1 NDGPIQAQRF
11 KNSIQSE
18 KDENDSFMVNSA
30 RTSNTSLRSPGYK
43 GSGPPAS
50 IPELPIARP
59 PDPALD
65 PAAYLRSIHAVRE
78 RSNIILEKAK
88 KNELNHFDV
97 DMSKFKATASYVVSI
112 IKRDY
117 APDYENI
124 PPHGRWQHFDVGG
137 RPRINQLLQSWP
149 SRIDAQ
155 ERTRRLIDLFVVSV
169 LLDAGSGNKWSYR
182 SKESGKVFSRSEGL
196 AVASLEMFKSGLFS
210 SDPTEPCQV
219 DGAGLKKV
227 TAEVLAKGMQHTE
240 QNPLAGIEGRTG
252 LLIRLSDALNNQDF
266 FGVDARPG
274 NMLDYLLGHPSTLA
288 SSVPIVPITTL
299 WSVLMD
305 GFSPIW
311 PPSRTQI
318 DGVSIGDAWKC
329 SNMPK
334 SPPGQQWE
342 SIVPFHKLT
351 QWLCYSIMVPMS
363 KLMLIHFAGSDL
375 LTGLPEYRNGGLLI
389 DLGLLSLKPEDM
401 QRGIDAYKENA
412 QIKGQ
417 PSVEVAPLFGADD
430 DVIVEWRAATVGFL
444 DDLLE
449 EVNSQLGLKGPEDQ
463 LSLAQM
469 LEAGTWKGGREIAEV
484 SRPNT
489 KEPPIM
495 IRSDGTVF

>member
-1 NDGPIQAQRF
+1 MGLFKRKDS
-11 KNSIQSE
+11 KNSMQTE
-18 KDENDSFMVNSA
+18 KDENEIIVNSA

-78 RSNIILEKAK
+78 RSNIVLEKAK
-88 KNELNHFDV
+88 KNQLNHFDV
-97 DMSKFKATASYVVSI
+97 DMSKFEATASYIVSI

-169 LLDAGSGNKWSYR
+169 LLDAGAGNKWSYR

-227 TAEVLAKGMQHTE
+227 TAEVLAKGMQHSE
-240 QNPLAGIEGRTG
+240 KNPLAGIEGRSG
-252 LLIRLSDALNNQDF
+252 LLVRLSEALNNQDF

-329 SNMPK
+329 SNLPK

-389 DLGLLSLKPEDM
+389 DLGLLTLKPEDM
-401 QRGIDAYKENA
+401 KRGIDAYKENA

-417 PSVEVAPLFGADD
+417 PSVEVAPLFCVDD

-449 EVNSQLGLKGPEDQ
+449 EVNSQLGLQAAEDQ